1 MTGKN
6 PLAKSDSSSE
16 NEINIPGDNLEF
28 LVVGVNHRTAPVEV
42 RERLALNKEQ
52 LPEALSAMGGCGIA
66 GVILSTCNRSE
77 FYVLDTPDVSL
88 RDLRNFPAD
97 ESSNDSKNSSS
108 TGFRTGADQVKQ
120 FLVDRFGISLLDVDR
135 YLYVYRGYD
144 CIHHL
149 FRVSSSLDSMIL
161 GEEQII
167 GQVRDAYEAATNAGT
182 VQGPLAQLFQQALRV
197 GRRVRRETGIS
208 RNALSVSRACVEMAK
223 SVLGD
228 ISNSRVLVVGAGEAG
243 ELAAEVLSLSGV
255 SDITVTNRTFHRAE
269 ELALSLS
276 AKAIPF
282 DGMPTALQES
292 DIVIGC
298 TGSPGYVL
306 KSDLI
311 SATMADRPDRP
322 LLLIDI
328 AVPRDIDPEAAQLE
342 NVFLNDVD
350 DLESATQASREKK
363 AQEADWA
370 EKLTTDE
377 SQQFRQWCLDLE
389 ALPTVIELRNRADKI
404 RSLELHKTVRKLNG
418 QLDEEALESL
428 DAMTRAIVNKLLHDP
443 TMFLKERKGPE
454 ELQVA
459 RDIFHL
465 SEDGLKSPD

>member
-1 MTGKN
+1 M
-6 PLAKSDSSSE
+6 
-16 NEINIPGDNLEF
+16 EF
-28 LVVGVNHRTAPVEV
+28 LVVGLNHRTAPVEV
-42 RERLALNKEQ
+42 REHLSLNKEQ
-52 LPEALSAMGGCGIA
+52 LPEALSAMSGQQVG

-77 FYVLDTPDVSL
+77 FYTLDLPNDDPETA
-88 RDLRNFPAD
+88 AD
-97 ESSNDSKNSSS
+97 
-108 TGFRTGADQVKQ
+108 RVKK
-120 FLVDRFGISLLDVDR
+120 FLVERFGISLLDIDR

-167 GQVRDAYEAATNAGT
+167 GQVRDAYEAATTAGT
-182 VQGPLAQLFQQALRV
+182 AQGPLAQLFQQALRV

-228 ISNSRVLVVGAGEAG
+228 LSSSRVLVVGAGEAG

-255 SDITVTNRTFHRAE
+255 TDITVTNRTFQRAE
-269 ELALSLS
+269 ELAANLS
-276 AKAIPF
+276 ARAVPF
-282 DGMPTALQES
+282 DGMPKALQDT
-292 DIVIGC
+292 DIVICC

-306 KSDLI
+306 RADLI
-311 SATMADRPDRP
+311 GNTMAARPDRP

-328 AVPRDIDPEAAQLE
+328 AVPRDIDPEAAQVK

-363 AQEADWA
+363 AREAEWA
-370 EKLTTDE
+370 EELATDE
-377 SQQFRQWCLDLE
+377 AQQFRQWCLDLE
-389 ALPTVIELRNRADKI
+389 ALPTVIKLRNRADQV
-404 RSLELHKTVRKLNG
+404 RSFELNKTLRKLNG
-418 QLDEEALESL
+418 RLDKEALESL

-443 TMFLKERKGPE
+443 TMFLKERKGPD
-454 ELQVA
+454 ELKVA
-459 RDIFHL
+459 REIFRL
-465 SEDGLKSPD
+465 GEDGPTSPD

>member
-1 MTGKN
+1 M
-6 PLAKSDSSSE
+6 
-16 NEINIPGDNLEF
+16 EF
-28 LVVGVNHRTAPVEV
+28 LVVGLNHRTAPVEV
-42 RERLALNKEQ
+42 RERLSLNKEQ
-52 LPEALSAMGGCGIA
+52 LPEALSAMNNHGA
-66 GVILSTCNRSE
+66 SGVILSTCNRSE
-77 FYVLDTPDVSL
+77 FYTLDLPE
-88 RDLRNFPAD
+88 NP
-97 ESSNDSKNSSS
+97 S
-108 TGFRTGADQVKQ
+108 TEGPKSGADRVKD
-120 FLVDRFGISLLDVDR
+120 FLVERFGISLLDVDR

-149 FRVSSSLDSMIL
+149 FRVASSLDSMIL

-167 GQVRDAYEAATNAGT
+167 GQVRDAYETATTAGT
-182 VQGPLAQLFQQALRV
+182 AQGPLAQLFQQALRV

-228 ISNSRVLVVGAGEAG
+228 LSRRRVLVVGAGEAG

-255 SDITVTNRTFHRAE
+255 TDITVTNRTFQRAE
-269 ELALSLS
+269 ELAANLS
-276 AKAIPF
+276 ALAIPF
-282 DGMPTALQES
+282 TGKPKALRES

-306 KSDLI
+306 EAGLI
-311 SATMADRPDRP
+311 SDTMAVRPDRP

-328 AVPRDIDPEAAQLE
+328 AVPRDIDPQAAQVQ
-342 NVFLNDVD
+342 NVYLNDVD
-350 DLESATQASREKK
+350 DLESASQASREKK
-363 AQEADWA
+363 AKEAEWA
-370 EKLTTDE
+370 EELTTDE
-377 SQQFRQWCLDLE
+377 AQQFRQWCLDLE
-389 ALPTVIELRNRADKI
+389 ALPTVIELRNRADQV

-418 QLDEEALESL
+418 QLDAAALESL

-459 RDIFHL
+459 REIFRL
-465 SEDGLKSPD
+465 SEEGSKSPD

>member
-1 MTGKN
+1 
-6 PLAKSDSSSE
+6 
-16 NEINIPGDNLEF
+16 LEF
-28 LVVGVNHRTAPVEV
+28 LVVGLNHRTAPVEV
-42 RERLALNKEQ
+42 RERLSLNKEQ
-52 LPEALSAMGGCGIA
+52 LPEALSAMSGQQVG

-77 FYVLDTPDVSL
+77 FYTLDLP
-88 RDLRNFPAD
+88 
-97 ESSNDSKNSSS
+97 NDDPE
-108 TGFRTGADQVKQ
+108 TGSDRLKK
-120 FLVDRFGISLLDVDR
+120 FLVERFGISLLDIDR

-167 GQVRDAYEAATNAGT
+167 GQVRDAYEAATTAGT
-182 VQGPLAQLFQQALRV
+182 AQGPLAQLFQQALRV

-208 RNALSVSRACVEMAK
+208 RNAFSVSRACVEMAK

-228 ISNSRVLVVGAGEAG
+228 LSSSRVLVVGAGEAG

-255 SDITVTNRTFHRAE
+255 TDITVTNRTFQRAE
-269 ELALSLS
+269 ELAANLS
-276 AKAIPF
+276 ARAVPF
-282 DGMPTALQES
+282 DGMPKALRDT

-306 KSDLI
+306 QADLI
-311 SATMADRPDRP
+311 GNTMAARPDRP

-328 AVPRDIDPEAAQLE
+328 AVPRDIDPEAAQVK

-363 AQEADWA
+363 AREAEWA
-370 EKLTTDE
+370 EELATDE
-377 SQQFRQWCLDLE
+377 AQQFRQWCLDLE
-389 ALPTVIELRNRADKI
+389 ALPTVIKLRNRADQV
-404 RSLELHKTVRKLNG
+404 RSFELNKTLRKLNG
-418 QLDEEALESL
+418 RLDEEALESL

-443 TMFLKERKGPE
+443 TMFLKERKGPD
-454 ELQVA
+454 ELKVA
-459 RDIFHL
+459 REIFRL
-465 SEDGLKSPD
+465 GEDGPTSPD

>member
-1 MTGKN
+1 
-6 PLAKSDSSSE
+6 LD
-16 NEINIPGDNLEF
+16 F
-28 LVVGVNHRTAPVEV
+28 LVVGLNHRTAPVEV

-52 LPEALSAMGGCGIA
+52 LPEALDAMSSRGVA

-77 FYVLDTPDVSL
+77 FYTLDLPDDDSL
-88 RDLRNFPAD
+88 D
-97 ESSNDSKNSSS
+97 
-108 TGFRTGADQVKQ
+108 GADKVKA
-120 FLVDRFGISLLDVDR
+120 FLVEKFGISLLDVDR
-135 YLYVYRGYD
+135 YLYVYRGYE

-167 GQVRDAYEAATNAGT
+167 GQVRDAYEAATTAGT
-182 VQGPLAQLFQQALRV
+182 AQGPLAQLFQQALRV

-208 RNALSVSRACVEMAK
+208 RNALSVSRACVELAK

-228 ISNSRVLVVGAGEAG
+228 LTNRRVLVVGAGEAG

-255 SDITVTNRTFHRAE
+255 TDITVTNRTFQRAE
-269 ELALSLS
+269 ELAASLS
-276 AKAIPF
+276 ARAVPF
-282 DGMPTALQES
+282 DGMPKALQDT

-306 KSDLI
+306 QADLI
-311 SATMADRPDRP
+311 GATMATRPDRP
-322 LLLIDI
+322 LFLIDI
-328 AVPRDIDPEAAQLE
+328 AVPRDIDPEAALVQ

-363 AQEADWA
+363 AKEAEWA
-370 EKLTTDE
+370 EELATDE

-389 ALPTVIELRNRADKI
+389 ALPTVIELRHRADQI

-418 QLDEEALESL
+418 KLDEDALESL

-459 RDIFHL
+459 RDIFRL
-465 SEDGLKSPD
+465 GDDSPKSPD

>member
-1 MTGKN
+1 M
-6 PLAKSDSSSE
+6 
-16 NEINIPGDNLEF
+16 EF
-28 LVVGVNHRTAPVEV
+28 LVVGLNHRTAPVEV

-52 LPEALSAMGGCGIA
+52 LPEALGALNTHGVP

-77 FYVLDTPDVSL
+77 FYTLDVPEAHSPERPEGPEAGANRV
-88 RDLRNFPAD
+88 
-97 ESSNDSKNSSS
+97 KN
-108 TGFRTGADQVKQ
+108 
-120 FLVDRFGISLLDVDR
+120 FLVERFGISLLDVDR

-167 GQVRDAYEAATNAGT
+167 GQVRDAYEAATTAGT
-182 VQGPLAQLFQQALRV
+182 AQGPLAQLFQQALRV

-208 RNALSVSRACVEMAK
+208 RNALSVSRACVEMAR

-228 ISNSRVLVVGAGEAG
+228 LSNSRVLVVGAGEAG

-255 SDITVTNRTFHRAE
+255 TDITVTNRTFQRAE
-269 ELALSLS
+269 ELAASLS
-276 AKAIPF
+276 AQAIPF
-282 DGMPTALQES
+282 DGMPKALRDS

-306 KSDLI
+306 EAGLI
-311 SATMADRPDRP
+311 GETMAVRPDRP

-328 AVPRDIDPEAAQLE
+328 AVPRDIDPEAALVE

-350 DLESATQASREKK
+350 DLESASQASRDKK
-363 AQEADWA
+363 AKEAEWA
-370 EKLTTDE
+370 EELATDE
-377 SQQFRQWCLDLE
+377 AQQFRQWCLDLE
-389 ALPTVIELRNRADKI
+389 ALPTVIELRNRADQV
-404 RSLELHKTVRKLNG
+404 RSLELRKTMRRLNG
-418 QLDEEALESL
+418 KLDAEALESL

-459 RDIFHL
+459 RDIFRL
-465 SEDGLKSPD
+465 GEEGPKTPD

>member
-1 MTGKN
+1 
-6 PLAKSDSSSE
+6 
-16 NEINIPGDNLEF
+16 LEF
-28 LVVGVNHRTAPVEV
+28 LVVGLNHRTAPVEV
-42 RERLALNKEQ
+42 RERLSLNKEQ
-52 LPEALSAMGGCGIA
+52 LPEALSAMSGQQVG

-77 FYVLDTPDVSL
+77 FYTLDLP
-88 RDLRNFPAD
+88 
-97 ESSNDSKNSSS
+97 NDDPE
-108 TGFRTGADQVKQ
+108 TGADRVKK
-120 FLVDRFGISLLDVDR
+120 FLVERFGISLLDIDR

-167 GQVRDAYEAATNAGT
+167 GQVRDAYEAATTAGT
-182 VQGPLAQLFQQALRV
+182 AQGPLAQLFQQALRV

-208 RNALSVSRACVEMAK
+208 RNAFSVSRACVEMAK

-228 ISNSRVLVVGAGEAG
+228 LSSSRVLVVGAGEAG

-255 SDITVTNRTFHRAE
+255 TDITVTNRTFQRAE
-269 ELALSLS
+269 ELAANLS
-276 AKAIPF
+276 ARAVPF
-282 DGMPTALQES
+282 KGMPKALRDT

-306 KSDLI
+306 QADLI
-311 SATMADRPDRP
+311 GDTMAARPDRP

-328 AVPRDIDPEAAQLE
+328 AVPRDIDPEAAKVK

-350 DLESATQASREKK
+350 DLESATKTSREKK
-363 AQEADWA
+363 AKEAEWA
-370 EKLTTDE
+370 EELATDE
-377 SQQFRQWCLDLE
+377 AQQFRQWCLDLE
-389 ALPTVIELRNRADKI
+389 ALPTVIKLRNRADQV
-404 RSLELHKTVRKLNG
+404 RSFELNKTLRKLNG
-418 QLDEEALESL
+418 RLDEEALESL

-443 TMFLKERKGPE
+443 TMFLKKRKGPD

-459 RDIFHL
+459 REIFRL
-465 SEDGLKSPD
+465 SEDGPTSPD

>member
-1 MTGKN
+1 M
-6 PLAKSDSSSE
+6 
-16 NEINIPGDNLEF
+16 EF
-28 LVVGVNHRTAPVEV
+28 LVVGLNHRTAPVEV
-42 RERLALNKEQ
+42 RERLSLNKEQ
-52 LPEALSAMGGCGIA
+52 LPEALSAMNSHGA
-66 GVILSTCNRSE
+66 SGVILSTCNRSE
-77 FYVLDTPDVSL
+77 FYTLELPEEAAS
-88 RDLRNFPAD
+88 A
-97 ESSNDSKNSSS
+97 EA
-108 TGFRTGADQVKQ
+108 GADRVKQ
-120 FLVDRFGISLLDVDR
+120 FLVGRFGISLLDVDR

-149 FRVSSSLDSMIL
+149 FRVASSLDSMIL

-167 GQVRDAYEAATNAGT
+167 GQVRDAYEAATTAGT
-182 VQGPLAQLFQQALRV
+182 AQGPLAQLFQQALRV

-228 ISNSRVLVVGAGEAG
+228 LSSSRVLVVGAGEAG

-255 SDITVTNRTFHRAE
+255 TDITVTNRTFQRAE
-269 ELALSLS
+269 ELAASLS
-276 AKAIPF
+276 AQAITF
-282 DGMPTALQES
+282 DGMPKALRES

-306 KSDLI
+306 EAGLI
-311 SATMADRPDRP
+311 GDTMAVRPERP

-328 AVPRDIDPEAAQLE
+328 AVPRDIDPEAAQVQ

-350 DLESATQASREKK
+350 DLESASQASRDKK
-363 AQEADWA
+363 VEEAEWA
-370 EKLTTDE
+370 GELATDE
-377 SQQFRQWCLDLE
+377 AQQFRQWCLDLE
-389 ALPTVIELRNRADKI
+389 ALPTVIELRDRADQI

-418 QLDEEALESL
+418 KLDAEGLESL

-454 ELQVA
+454 ELQIA

-465 SEDGLKSPD
+465 SEEGPKSPD

>member
-1 MTGKN
+1 M
-6 PLAKSDSSSE
+6 
-16 NEINIPGDNLEF
+16 EF
-28 LVVGVNHRTAPVEV
+28 LVVGLNHRTAPVEV
-42 RERLALNKEQ
+42 RERLSLNKEQ
-52 LPEALSAMGGCGIA
+52 LPEALSAMNSHGA
-66 GVILSTCNRSE
+66 SGVILSTCNRSE
-77 FYVLDTPDVSL
+77 FYTLELPEEAAS
-88 RDLRNFPAD
+88 A
-97 ESSNDSKNSSS
+97 EA
-108 TGFRTGADQVKQ
+108 GADRVKQ
-120 FLVDRFGISLLDVDR
+120 FLVGRFGISLLDVDR

-149 FRVSSSLDSMIL
+149 FRVASSLDSMIL

-167 GQVRDAYEAATNAGT
+167 GQVRDAYEAATTAGT
-182 VQGPLAQLFQQALRV
+182 AQGPLAQLFQQALRV

-228 ISNSRVLVVGAGEAG
+228 LSSSRVLVVGAGEAG

-255 SDITVTNRTFHRAE
+255 TDITVTNRTFQRAE
-269 ELALSLS
+269 ELAASLS
-276 AKAIPF
+276 AQAITF
-282 DGMPTALQES
+282 DGMPKALRES

-306 KSDLI
+306 EAGLI
-311 SATMADRPDRP
+311 GDTMAVRPERP

-328 AVPRDIDPEAAQLE
+328 AVPRDIDPEAAQVQ

-350 DLESATQASREKK
+350 DLESASQASRDKK
-363 AQEADWA
+363 VEEAEWA
-370 EKLTTDE
+370 EELATDE
-377 SQQFRQWCLDLE
+377 AQQFRQWCLDLE
-389 ALPTVIELRNRADKI
+389 ALPTVIELRDRADQI

-418 QLDEEALESL
+418 KLDAKGLESL

-454 ELQVA
+454 ELQIA

-465 SEDGLKSPD
+465 SEEGPKSPD

>member
-1 MTGKN
+1 M
-6 PLAKSDSSSE
+6 
-16 NEINIPGDNLEF
+16 EF
-28 LVVGVNHRTAPVEV
+28 LVVGLNHRTAPVEV
-42 RERLALNKEQ
+42 RERLSLNKEQ
-52 LPEALSAMGGCGIA
+52 LPEALSAMNSHGA
-66 GVILSTCNRSE
+66 SGVILSTCNRSE
-77 FYVLDTPDVSL
+77 FYTLELPEEAAS
-88 RDLRNFPAD
+88 A
-97 ESSNDSKNSSS
+97 EA
-108 TGFRTGADQVKQ
+108 GADRVKQ
-120 FLVDRFGISLLDVDR
+120 FLVGRFGISLLDVDR

-149 FRVSSSLDSMIL
+149 FRVASSLDSMIL

-167 GQVRDAYEAATNAGT
+167 GQVRDAYEAATTAGT
-182 VQGPLAQLFQQALRV
+182 AQGPLAQLFQQALRV

-228 ISNSRVLVVGAGEAG
+228 LSSSRVLVVGAGEAG

-255 SDITVTNRTFHRAE
+255 TDITVANRTFQRAE
-269 ELALSLS
+269 ELAASLS
-276 AKAIPF
+276 AQAITF
-282 DGMPTALQES
+282 DGMPKALRES

-306 KSDLI
+306 EAGLI
-311 SATMADRPDRP
+311 GDTMAVRPERP

-328 AVPRDIDPEAAQLE
+328 AVPRDIDPEAAQVQ

-350 DLESATQASREKK
+350 DLESASQASRDKK
-363 AQEADWA
+363 VEEAEWA
-370 EKLTTDE
+370 EELATDE
-377 SQQFRQWCLDLE
+377 AQQFRQWCLDLE
-389 ALPTVIELRNRADKI
+389 ALPTVIELRDRADQI

-418 QLDEEALESL
+418 KLDAEGLESL

-454 ELQVA
+454 ELQIA

-465 SEDGLKSPD
+465 SEEGPKSPD

>member
-1 MTGKN
+1 
-6 PLAKSDSSSE
+6 
-16 NEINIPGDNLEF
+16 LEF
-28 LVVGVNHRTAPVEV
+28 LVVGLNHRTAPVEV
-42 RERLALNKEQ
+42 RERLSLNKEQ
-52 LPEALSAMGGCGIA
+52 LPEALSAMNSHGA
-66 GVILSTCNRSE
+66 SGVILSTCNRSE
-77 FYVLDTPDVSL
+77 FYTLELPEEAAS
-88 RDLRNFPAD
+88 A
-97 ESSNDSKNSSS
+97 EA
-108 TGFRTGADQVKQ
+108 GADRVKQ
-120 FLVDRFGISLLDVDR
+120 FLVGRFGISLLDVDR

-149 FRVSSSLDSMIL
+149 FRVASSLDSMIL

-167 GQVRDAYEAATNAGT
+167 GQVRDAYEAATTAGT
-182 VQGPLAQLFQQALRV
+182 AQGPLAQLFQQALRV

-228 ISNSRVLVVGAGEAG
+228 LSSSRVLVVGAGEAG

-255 SDITVTNRTFHRAE
+255 TDITVTNRTFQRAE
-269 ELALSLS
+269 ELAASLS
-276 AKAIPF
+276 AQAITF
-282 DGMPTALQES
+282 DGMPKALRES

-306 KSDLI
+306 EAGLI
-311 SATMADRPDRP
+311 GDTMAVRPERP

-328 AVPRDIDPEAAQLE
+328 AVPRDIDPEAAQVQ

-350 DLESATQASREKK
+350 DLESASQASRDKK
-363 AQEADWA
+363 VEEAEWA
-370 EKLTTDE
+370 EELATDE
-377 SQQFRQWCLDLE
+377 AQQFRQWCLDLE
-389 ALPTVIELRNRADKI
+389 ALPTVIELRDRADQI

-418 QLDEEALESL
+418 KLDAEGLESL

-454 ELQVA
+454 ELQIA

-465 SEDGLKSPD
+465 SEEGPKSPD

>member
-1 MTGKN
+1 M
-6 PLAKSDSSSE
+6 
-16 NEINIPGDNLEF
+16 EF
-28 LVVGVNHRTAPVEV
+28 LVVGLNHRTAPVEV
-42 RERLALNKEQ
+42 RERLSLNKEQ
-52 LPEALSAMGGCGIA
+52 LPEALSAMSGQQVG

-77 FYVLDTPDVSL
+77 FYTLDLP
-88 RDLRNFPAD
+88 
-97 ESSNDSKNSSS
+97 NDDPENGSDRLK
-108 TGFRTGADQVKQ
+108 K
-120 FLVDRFGISLLDVDR
+120 FLVERFGISLLDIDR

-167 GQVRDAYEAATNAGT
+167 GQVRDAYEAATTAGT
-182 VQGPLAQLFQQALRV
+182 AQGPLAQLFQQALRV

-208 RNALSVSRACVEMAK
+208 RNAFSVSRACVEMAK

-228 ISNSRVLVVGAGEAG
+228 LSSSRVLVVGAGEAG

-255 SDITVTNRTFHRAE
+255 TDITVTNRTFQRAE
-269 ELALSLS
+269 ELAANLS
-276 AKAIPF
+276 ARAVPF
-282 DGMPTALQES
+282 DGMPKALRDT

-306 KSDLI
+306 QADLI
-311 SATMADRPDRP
+311 GNTMAARPDRP

-328 AVPRDIDPEAAQLE
+328 AVPRDIDPEAAQVK

-363 AQEADWA
+363 AKEAEWA
-370 EKLTTDE
+370 EELATDE
-377 SQQFRQWCLDLE
+377 AQQFRQWCLDLE
-389 ALPTVIELRNRADKI
+389 ALPTVIKLRNRADQV
-404 RSLELHKTVRKLNG
+404 RSFELNKTLRKLNG
-418 QLDEEALESL
+418 RLDEEALESL

-443 TMFLKERKGPE
+443 TMFLKERKGPD
-454 ELQVA
+454 ELKVA
-459 RDIFHL
+459 REIFRL
-465 SEDGLKSPD
+465 GEDGPTSPD

>member
-1 MTGKN
+1 M
-6 PLAKSDSSSE
+6 
-16 NEINIPGDNLEF
+16 EF
-28 LVVGVNHRTAPVEV
+28 LVVGLNHRTAPVEV
-42 RERLALNKEQ
+42 REHLSLNKEQ
-52 LPEALSAMGGCGIA
+52 LPEVLSAMSGQQVG

-77 FYVLDTPDVSL
+77 FYTLDLPNDDPETS
-88 RDLRNFPAD
+88 AD
-97 ESSNDSKNSSS
+97 
-108 TGFRTGADQVKQ
+108 RVKK
-120 FLVDRFGISLLDVDR
+120 FLVERFGISLLDIDR

-167 GQVRDAYEAATNAGT
+167 GQVRDAYEAATTAGT
-182 VQGPLAQLFQQALRV
+182 AQGPLAQLFQQALRV

-208 RNALSVSRACVEMAK
+208 RNAFSVSRACVEMAK

-228 ISNSRVLVVGAGEAG
+228 LSSSRVLVVGAGEAG

-255 SDITVTNRTFHRAE
+255 TDITVTNRTFQRAE
-269 ELALSLS
+269 ELAANLS
-276 AKAIPF
+276 ARAVPF
-282 DGMPTALQES
+282 DGMPKALQDT

-306 KSDLI
+306 RADLI
-311 SATMADRPDRP
+311 GNTMAARPDRP

-328 AVPRDIDPEAAQLE
+328 AVPRDIDPEAAQVK

-363 AQEADWA
+363 AREAEWA
-370 EKLTTDE
+370 EELATDE
-377 SQQFRQWCLDLE
+377 AQQFRQWCLDLE
-389 ALPTVIELRNRADKI
+389 ALPTVIKLRNRADQV
-404 RSLELHKTVRKLNG
+404 RSFELNKTLRKLNG
-418 QLDEEALESL
+418 RLDEEALESL

-443 TMFLKERKGPE
+443 TMFLKERKGPD
-454 ELQVA
+454 ELKVA
-459 RDIFHL
+459 REIFRL
-465 SEDGLKSPD
+465 GEDGPTSPD

>member
-1 MTGKN
+1 VTGKN
-6 PLAKSDSSSE
+6 PLTNTNNSQDSNGSQD
-16 NEINIPGDNLEF
+16 NKRYIPGENLEF
-28 LVVGVNHRTAPVEV
+28 LVVGLNHRTAPVEV
-42 RERLALNKEQ
+42 RERLALNKGQ
-52 LPEALSAMGGCGIA
+52 LPEALSAMGSHGMS

-77 FYVLDTPDVSL
+77 FYVLDSPGASFSDSTNGSTPTS
-88 RDLRNFPAD
+88 PQA
-97 ESSNDSKNSSS
+97 
-108 TGFRTGADQVKQ
+108 GADQVKR
-120 FLVDRFGISLLDVDR
+120 FLVERFGIPLIDVDR

-149 FRVSSSLDSMIL
+149 FRVASSLDSMIL

-182 VQGPLAQLFQQALRV
+182 AQGPLAQLFQQALRV

-228 ISNSRVLVVGAGEAG
+228 LSCSRVLVVGAGEAG

-255 SDITVTNRTFHRAE
+255 SDITVTNRTFQRAE
-269 ELALSLS
+269 ELAVSLS
-276 AKAIPF
+276 ATAIPF
-282 DGMPTALQES
+282 DGMPKALQES

-311 SATMADRPDRP
+311 GATMADRPDRP

-328 AVPRDIDPEAAQLE
+328 AVPRDIDPEAAQLN

-363 AQEADWA
+363 AQEAEWA
-370 EKLTTDE
+370 EELATDE

-389 ALPTVIELRNRADKI
+389 ALPTVIELRNRADQV

-418 QLDEEALESL
+418 RLDEEALESL

-459 RDIFHL
+459 RDIFRL

>member
-1 MTGKN
+1 M
-6 PLAKSDSSSE
+6 
-16 NEINIPGDNLEF
+16 EF
-28 LVVGVNHRTAPVEV
+28 LVVGLNHRTAPVEV
-42 RERLALNKEQ
+42 RERLSLNKEQ
-52 LPEALSAMGGCGIA
+52 LPEALSAMSGQQVG

-77 FYVLDTPDVSL
+77 FYTLDLP
-88 RDLRNFPAD
+88 
-97 ESSNDSKNSSS
+97 NDDPE
-108 TGFRTGADQVKQ
+108 TGADRVKK
-120 FLVDRFGISLLDVDR
+120 FLVERFGISLLDIDR

-167 GQVRDAYEAATNAGT
+167 GQVRDAYEAATTAGT
-182 VQGPLAQLFQQALRV
+182 AQGPLAQLFQQALRV

-208 RNALSVSRACVEMAK
+208 RNAFSVSRACVEMAK

-228 ISNSRVLVVGAGEAG
+228 LSSSRVLVVGAGEAG

-255 SDITVTNRTFHRAE
+255 TDITVTNRTFQRAE
-269 ELALSLS
+269 ELAANLS
-276 AKAIPF
+276 ARAVPF
-282 DGMPTALQES
+282 DGMPKALRDT

-306 KSDLI
+306 QADLI
-311 SATMADRPDRP
+311 GNTMAARPDRP

-328 AVPRDIDPEAAQLE
+328 AVPRDIDPEAAQVK

-363 AQEADWA
+363 AREAEWA
-370 EKLTTDE
+370 EELATDE
-377 SQQFRQWCLDLE
+377 AQRFRQWCLDLE
-389 ALPTVIELRNRADKI
+389 ALPTVIKLRNRADQV
-404 RSLELHKTVRKLNG
+404 RSFELSKTLRKLNG
-418 QLDEEALESL
+418 RLDEEALESL

-443 TMFLKERKGPE
+443 TMFLKERKGPD
-454 ELQVA
+454 ELKVA
-459 RDIFHL
+459 REIFRL
-465 SEDGLKSPD
+465 GEDGPTSPD

>member
-1 MTGKN
+1 M
-6 PLAKSDSSSE
+6 
-16 NEINIPGDNLEF
+16 EF
-28 LVVGVNHRTAPVEV
+28 LVVGLNHRTAPVEV
-42 RERLALNKEQ
+42 RERLSLNKEQ
-52 LPEALSAMGGCGIA
+52 LPEALSAMNSHGA
-66 GVILSTCNRSE
+66 SGVILSTCNRSE
-77 FYVLDTPDVSL
+77 FYTLELPEEAAS
-88 RDLRNFPAD
+88 A
-97 ESSNDSKNSSS
+97 EA
-108 TGFRTGADQVKQ
+108 GADRVKQ
-120 FLVDRFGISLLDVDR
+120 FLVGRFGISLLDVDR

-149 FRVSSSLDSMIL
+149 FRVASSLDSMIL

-167 GQVRDAYEAATNAGT
+167 GQVRDAYEAATTAGT
-182 VQGPLAQLFQQALRV
+182 AQGPLAQLFQQALRV

-228 ISNSRVLVVGAGEAG
+228 LSSSRVLVVGAGEAG

-255 SDITVTNRTFHRAE
+255 TDITVTNRTFQRAE
-269 ELALSLS
+269 ELAASLS
-276 AKAIPF
+276 AQAITF
-282 DGMPTALQES
+282 DGMPKALRES

-306 KSDLI
+306 EAGLI
-311 SATMADRPDRP
+311 GDTMAVRPERP

-328 AVPRDIDPEAAQLE
+328 AVPRDIDPEAAQVQ

-350 DLESATQASREKK
+350 DLESASQASRDKK
-363 AQEADWA
+363 VEEAEWA
-370 EKLTTDE
+370 EELATDE
-377 SQQFRQWCLDLE
+377 AQQFRQWCLDLE
-389 ALPTVIELRNRADKI
+389 ALPTVIELRDRADQI

-418 QLDEEALESL
+418 KLDAEGLESL

-454 ELQVA
+454 ELQIA

-465 SEDGLKSPD
+465 SEEGPKSPD